1 MSRNQLIRN
10 RTINPN
16 RILIEEHDLGSAFDQ
31 HAQPH
36 ESDSDSEESPI
47 RTQTRSPR
55 RVRRMRTNSDSDNR
69 PHQIRRIST
78 NVIIIPKNGPVMDE
92 FGYDHYNDFNDWK
105 RRSFTGR
112 VMVAEQKSKNE
123 IISKY
128 NSLISLDEEID
139 DQYGNQL
146 GMDYDQQEEQEE
158 QQAILRRFGLP
169 DEYIP
174 RNRGG
179 KKKSSKKGTKKS
191 SKKGGKKKSS
201 KKGGKKG
208 SKKSTKK
215 SSKKGTK
222 KSYKKGGKK
231 SYKKGGKKKSNKKK
245 AKKY

>member
-1 MSRNQLIRN
+1 MPRNQ
-10 RTINPN
+10 
-16 RILIEEHDLGSAFDQ
+16 HDLGSAFDQ

-112 VMVAEQKSKNE
+112 VMVEEQKSKNE

-174 RNRGG
+174 RNIGG
-179 KKKSSKKGTKKS
+179 KKKVVKKSVKKSAKKSAKKSIKKSGKKGKKSAKKGKKSAKKGGKKSSKKGIKKS
-191 SKKGGKKKSS
+191 VKKGGKKKS
-201 KKGGKKG
+201 K
-208 SKKSTKK
+208 
-215 SSKKGTK
+215 
-222 KSYKKGGKK
+222 
-231 SYKKGGKKKSNKKK
+231 KKK